1 MARIDYYFSVLS
13 PFSYLAGLG
22 LEEVAARRGAAI
34 AYRPMDIMKVFA
46 ETGGIPMPKRHPSRI
61 AYRSQELRRIS
72 ARRGLAF
79 NLKPAHWPT
88 NPVPASLALIA
99 VAEAGGDAGTLAH
112 AYLRAVWAE
121 ERDIGEAA
129 VVAAILGENGH
140 DAPALAPAMA
150 AAEATYHANTGAA
163 IAAGVFGAPF
173 YAVDGEIF
181 WGQDRLDYLD
191 DHLAQVID
199 RKSG

>member
-13 PFSYLAGLG
+13 PFTYLAGFG
-22 LEEVAARRGAAI
+22 LEEVAARRGATI
-34 AYRPMDIMKVFA
+34 AYRPMDIMKLFS
-46 ETGGIPMPKRHPSRI
+46 ETGGRPMPQRHPSRI

-79 NLKPAHWPT
+79 NLQPAHWPT

-99 VAEAGGDAGTLAH
+99 VAEAGGDAGALAH
-112 AYLRAVWAE
+112 AFLRAVWAE
-121 ERDIGEAA
+121 ERDIGDPA

-140 DAPALAPAMA
+140 DAATLAPAMA
-150 AAEATYHANTGAA
+150 AAEATYQANTEAA

-173 YAVDGEIF
+173 YVVDGEVF

-191 DHLAQVID
+191 DYLA
-199 RKSG
+199 RG

>member
-22 LEEVAARRGAAI
+22 LEEIAARRGASI
-34 AYRPMDIMKVFA
+34 AYRPMDIMKLFA

-72 ARRGLAF
+72 ARRAMPF
-79 NLKPAHWPT
+79 NLQPAHWPT
-88 NPVPASLALIA
+88 DPVPASCAVIA
-99 VAEAGGDAGTLAH
+99 VADAGGDAGALAH
-112 AYLRAVWAE
+112 AFLRAVWAE

-129 VVAAILGENGH
+129 VVAAILGEGGH
-140 DAPALAPAMA
+140 DAAALAPAMA
-150 AAEATYHANTGAA
+150 GAEATYNANTEAA

-173 YAVDGEIF
+173 YVVDGEVF

-191 DHLAQVID
+191 VHLA
-199 RKSG
+199 GL

>member
-1 MARIDYYFSVLS
+1 
-13 PFSYLAGLG
+13 
-22 LEEVAARRGAAI
+22 
-34 AYRPMDIMKVFA
+34 
-46 ETGGIPMPKRHPSRI
+46 MPKRHPSRI

-79 NLKPAHWPT
+79 NLQPAHWPT
-88 NPVPASLALIA
+88 NPVPASCALIA

-129 VVAAILGENGH
+129 VVAAILDENGH
-140 DAPALAPAMA
+140 DAAALAPAMA
-150 AAEATYHANTGAA
+150 AAEATYQANTEAA
-163 IAAGVFGAPF
+163 FDAGVFGAPF
-173 YAVDGEIF
+173 YVVDGEVF

-191 DHLAQVID
+191 DFLAGD
-199 RKSG
+199 

>member
-22 LEEVAARRGAAI
+22 LEEVAARRGATI
-34 AYRPMDIMKVFA
+34 AYRPMDIMKLFS

-79 NLKPAHWPT
+79 NLQPAHWPT
-88 NPVPASLALIA
+88 NPVPASCALIA
-99 VAEAGGDAGTLAH
+99 VAGAGGDAGTLAH

-121 ERDIGEAA
+121 ERDIGEAS
-129 VVAAILGENGH
+129 VVTAILGAGGN
-140 DAPALAPAMA
+140 DATALAPAMA
-150 AAEATYHANTGAA
+150 AAEATYHANTEAA

-173 YAVDGEIF
+173 YVVDGEVF

-191 DHLAQVID
+191 DHLA
-199 RKSG
+199 

>member
-22 LEEVAARRGAAI
+22 LEEVAARRGATI

-46 ETGGIPMPKRHPSRI
+46 ETGGVPVPQRHPSRI
-61 AYRSQELRRIS
+61 AYRKQELRRIS

-79 NLKPAHWPT
+79 NLQPAHWPT
-88 NPVPASLALIA
+88 NPVPASCALIA
-99 VAEAGGDAGTLAH
+99 VAEAGGDAGALAH
-112 AYLRAVWAE
+112 ACLRAVWAE

-129 VVAAILGENGH
+129 VVAAILGEGGH
-140 DAPALAPAMA
+140 DAAALAPAMA
-150 AAEATYHANTGAA
+150 AAEATYQANTEAA
-163 IAAGVFGAPF
+163 VAAGVFGAPF
-173 YAVDGEIF
+173 YVVDGEVF

-191 DHLAQVID
+191 DHLA
-199 RKSG
+199 GG

>member
-22 LEEVAARRGAAI
+22 LEEVASRRGASI
-34 AYRPMDIMKVFA
+34 AYKPMDIMKLFS

-79 NLKPAHWPT
+79 NLQPAHWPT

-99 VAEAGGDAGTLAH
+99 VAEAGGDAGALAH
-112 AYLRAVWAE
+112 AFLRAVWAE
-121 ERDIGEAA
+121 ERDIGEAS
-129 VVAAILGENGH
+129 VVTAILGAGGH
-140 DAPALAPAMA
+140 DATALAPAMA
-150 AAEATYHANTGAA
+150 AAEATYHANTEAA

-173 YAVDGEIF
+173 YVVDGEVF

-191 DHLAQVID
+191 DHLS
-199 RKSG
+199 RG